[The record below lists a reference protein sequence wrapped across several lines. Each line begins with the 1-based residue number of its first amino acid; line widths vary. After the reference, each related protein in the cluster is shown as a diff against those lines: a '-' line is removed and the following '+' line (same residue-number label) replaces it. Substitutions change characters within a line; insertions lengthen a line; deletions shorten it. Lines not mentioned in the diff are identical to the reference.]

1 MSRTRF
7 ATSQSA
13 STSGVVALT
22 AAILFSLL
30 GPLPLRAQTTIF
42 WNNSGSTF
50 ATGTNWVGGVAPT
63 NNLTSNVGAFTNAT
77 VVSNPILN
85 ASRSINGLLFAA
97 GTAAWTFSADASGA
111 DDVLTLGTG
120 GIINNSTNTQTFA
133 DADLQIQLGAN
144 TTFSGSAG
152 SILINSTVDRVQLGG
167 FDLTLSGAVGG
178 TIAADIRGTGNLI
191 KTGTGTW
198 TLSDVN
204 TYSGSTTI
212 GTAGGANAGTL
223 ALGIND
229 ALPGTAVNIFGGI
242 LDVNT
247 RTDTIGALNLG
258 GGAAGSTAQ
267 VTIGTGGVLTLGG
280 TVTYNATNNPNGAT
294 ISGAGTLALGGN
306 RTFTVGDSTAAAADL
321 TISTTVSGA
330 FNIAKDGAGTLVLS
344 GSNTYTGTT
353 TVSAGV
359 LNLQNNNALGTTAT
373 GTTVAAGAA
382 LELQNNI
389 TVTGEGLTLSGT
401 GVGGNGA
408 LRNVSGTNT
417 WTGATTLTVASE
429 VQTDAGLLTVSGN
442 ITAANQSLAVDGA
455 GNTTLA
461 GTLSLGTGNITK
473 TGAGTLII
481 SGNNTSIGTNII
493 TGGTL
498 QVAANTNLGTG
509 NITVDG
515 GVLRTTGTMAITP
528 TSRVLT
534 IGTAG
539 GTLDVATGTT
549 LTYDGAVAGTGTLTK
564 AGAGTFQTGGTA
576 FNSWTGPL
584 AVNAGTFEIT
594 KQGFVG
600 AIDNA
605 AAVTVSNG
613 ATLRF
618 NGNAAYTQETIGSL
632 SGGGTVIN
640 SGAAAVNFVIS
651 GASNTTFSGVIT
663 DTTNNLNLIKTGT
676 STLTLSGSNSY
687 DGATTISNGVIIA
700 ASNTA
705 LGTASNGTTVVSG
718 AGLALQGGI
727 TVSNETLSVAGTGVG
742 GNGALRNL
750 SGTNTWTGA
759 ITMTNDAEFQSDAGR
774 MNIATNVTA
783 AGFGLTVD
791 GAGNTAVSGSLSL
804 GTGGLTKTG
813 GGTLFLTGS
822 NTYTG
827 GTLISGGSLQ
837 LGEGGTT
844 GSLATNST
852 ITNNGTLI
860 FNRSDNIAQGSAFSS
875 APISGTGSLI
885 QNGAGTVTLGASNT
899 YSGTTT
905 INTGAI
911 RITNGSALGSVAGG
925 TFVASGAALE
935 IAGGISVVAE
945 PIITL
950 NGSGI
955 GGAGALRNISGSNS
969 YGGLITLGSSARVN
983 ADSGTLN
990 LTNTATITGS
1000 GHTLSFGGAGN
1011 TILQSE
1017 IATGTGGLVKDG
1029 TGTLILAG
1037 NNSYT
1042 GGTLISAGTL
1052 QVGNGGADG
1061 TIAAGS
1067 AITNNAILSFRV
1079 GTSTRSIGSTIT
1091 GTGSV
1096 VMDSPGGEVF
1106 LTASNGYTGGTT
1118 ITAGQLH
1125 ATTANSFGTG
1135 SVNIAGTN
1143 AINLA
1148 ELHYTNSVSPLSV
1161 GPRTLDGNSLV
1172 ALNAGSYVQSTG
1184 LVTVNSTNNFINI
1197 SGNTW
1202 TNGTNLLITGTSV
1215 TLASGPTNILLTG
1228 ATLNGGTLSLG
1239 GTTNVGRFTYTFNT
1253 NASSIFLVASG
1264 SALDLLWTGAE
1275 NNTWNTSAT
1284 NWREAT
1290 NGLSPIPPDIPFVED
1305 DNVWF
1310 GTAATTSPITV
1321 VAGGVHASEM
1331 TVTNTN
1337 GTVAFNGGQITAHNL
1352 TKRGAGNL
1360 VISNVL
1366 DLEGTLDPGVLLN
1379 TGSGNVT
1386 LAGAWTNG
1394 GLVQAGTGTVTLAVS
1409 NSFTGGTVISNGVV
1423 VTGTNGALGNGDLLV
1438 SGGTLSMGTTS
1449 QTAELVTL
1457 SNGAITGLDY
1467 HVENGTISVV
1477 LAGAAEMTKS
1487 GTGTVVL
1494 SGSNTFTGGVDVHEG
1509 VLQISTDANLGAAS
1523 GGVDFDLTGN
1533 GILRTTA
1540 GFTSSRSFTFSTAGT
1555 VEVVTNALV
1564 LDGSLTGAGTL
1575 IKSGAGTLVINTD
1588 SNTQSGGML
1597 ISGGVLQVG
1606 TGGTVG
1612 ALNGGSFT
1620 NNAALVINRSDAVLL
1635 TNIISGSGS
1644 LTNAGAGTLTLTAA
1658 NTYSGATVISAGT
1671 VQVGNG
1677 GTNGSL
1683 AASGTITNN
1692 GTLIFNRSDD
1702 LAQGSDFSTAG
1713 ISGTGNLVKQG
1724 AGTLTL
1730 NANNTYTGTTAVQ
1743 SGTLVLASASSNAIT
1758 GSSITVES
1766 GATLALAANDQI
1778 GNATGLI
1785 LNGGTFVVGTDS
1797 AGYSDTLGT
1806 LTLSA
1811 SSTIDL
1817 GSFTG
1822 LHSITF
1828 ANSSAITWATN
1839 AVLTI
1844 SNWQGVT
1851 RDPGDAG
1858 RILFGPGGLTSA
1870 QLAQIYW
1877 APQTISGGVLINGDG
1892 ELVPIPE
1899 PRVYA
1904 AAAALLAVVVW
1915 RERKRLFAQFKR
1927 S

>member
-7 ATSQSA
+7 ATSQRA
-13 STSGVVALT
+13 PITGVVALT
-22 AAILFSLL
+22 TAILFSLL
-30 GPLPLRAQTTIF
+30 GPLPVRAQTTIF

-63 NNLTSNVGAFTNAT
+63 NNLTSNVGAFTNTT

-85 ASRSINGLLFAA
+85 ASRSVNGLLFAA
-97 GTAAWTFSADASGA
+97 GTAAWTFSADPAGG

-120 GIINNSTNTQTFA
+120 GIVNNSVNTQTFT

-152 SILINSTVDRVQLGG
+152 SILIDSTVDRVQLGG

-223 ALGIND
+223 ALGINN
-229 ALPGTAVNIFGGI
+229 ALPGTAVNIFGGT

-373 GTTVAAGAA
+373 GTTVATGAA

-408 LRNVSGTNT
+408 LRNISGTNT

-442 ITAANQSLAVDGA
+442 ITAANQSLTVDGA

-528 TSRVLT
+528 TSRVLS
-534 IGTAG
+534 IGAAG

-584 AVNAGTFEIT
+584 AVDAGTFEIT

-687 DGATTISNGVIIA
+687 DGTTTISNGVIIA
-700 ASNTA
+700 ANNTA
-705 LGTASNGTTVVSG
+705 LGTSSNGTTVVSG

-727 TVSNETLSVAGTGVG
+727 TVSNETLSIAGTGVG

-759 ITMTNDAEFQSDAGR
+759 ITLTNATEFQSDAGR

-804 GTGGLTKTG
+804 GAGGLTKTG
-813 GGTLFLTGS
+813 AGTLFLTGS

-844 GSLATNST
+844 GSLATNSA

-860 FNRSDNIAQGSAFSS
+860 FNRSDNIAQGSAFS
-875 APISGTGSLI
+875 
-885 QNGAGTVTLGASNT
+885 GAS
-899 YSGTTT
+899 
-905 INTGAI
+905 
-911 RITNGSALGSVAGG
+911 
-925 TFVASGAALE
+925 
-935 IAGGISVVAE
+935 
-945 PIITL
+945 
-950 NGSGI
+950 
-955 GGAGALRNISGSNS
+955 
-969 YGGLITLGSSARVN
+969 
-983 ADSGTLN
+983 
-990 LTNTATITGS
+990 
-1000 GHTLSFGGAGN
+1000 
-1011 TILQSE
+1011 
-1017 IATGTGGLVKDG
+1017 
-1029 TGTLILAG
+1029 
-1037 NNSYT
+1037 
-1042 GGTLISAGTL
+1042 
-1052 QVGNGGADG
+1052 
-1061 TIAAGS
+1061 
-1067 AITNNAILSFRV
+1067 
-1079 GTSTRSIGSTIT
+1079 
-1091 GTGSV
+1091 
-1096 VMDSPGGEVF
+1096 
-1106 LTASNGYTGGTT
+1106 
-1118 ITAGQLH
+1118 
-1125 ATTANSFGTG
+1125 
-1135 SVNIAGTN
+1135 
-1143 AINLA
+1143 
-1148 ELHYTNSVSPLSV
+1148 
-1161 GPRTLDGNSLV
+1161 
-1172 ALNAGSYVQSTG
+1172 
-1184 LVTVNSTNNFINI
+1184 
-1197 SGNTW
+1197 
-1202 TNGTNLLITGTSV
+1202 
-1215 TLASGPTNILLTG
+1215 
-1228 ATLNGGTLSLG
+1228 
-1239 GTTNVGRFTYTFNT
+1239 
-1253 NASSIFLVASG
+1253 
-1264 SALDLLWTGAE
+1264 
-1275 NNTWNTSAT
+1275 
-1284 NWREAT
+1284 
-1290 NGLSPIPPDIPFVED
+1290 
-1305 DNVWF
+1305 
-1310 GTAATTSPITV
+1310 
-1321 VAGGVHASEM
+1321 
-1331 TVTNTN
+1331 
-1337 GTVAFNGGQITAHNL
+1337 
-1352 TKRGAGNL
+1352 
-1360 VISNVL
+1360 
-1366 DLEGTLDPGVLLN
+1366 
-1379 TGSGNVT
+1379 
-1386 LAGAWTNG
+1386 
-1394 GLVQAGTGTVTLAVS
+1394 
-1409 NSFTGGTVISNGVV
+1409 
-1423 VTGTNGALGNGDLLV
+1423 
-1438 SGGTLSMGTTS
+1438 
-1449 QTAELVTL
+1449 
-1457 SNGAITGLDY
+1457 
-1467 HVENGTISVV
+1467 
-1477 LAGAAEMTKS
+1477 
-1487 GTGTVVL
+1487 
-1494 SGSNTFTGGVDVHEG
+1494 
-1509 VLQISTDANLGAAS
+1509 
-1523 GGVDFDLTGN
+1523 
-1533 GILRTTA
+1533 
-1540 GFTSSRSFTFSTAGT
+1540 
-1555 VEVVTNALV
+1555 
-1564 LDGSLTGAGTL
+1564 
-1575 IKSGAGTLVINTD
+1575 
-1588 SNTQSGGML
+1588 
-1597 ISGGVLQVG
+1597 
-1606 TGGTVG
+1606 
-1612 ALNGGSFT
+1612 
-1620 NNAALVINRSDAVLL
+1620 
-1635 TNIISGSGS
+1635 
-1644 LTNAGAGTLTLTAA
+1644 
-1658 NTYSGATVISAGT
+1658 
-1671 VQVGNG
+1671 
-1677 GTNGSL
+1677 
-1683 AASGTITNN
+1683 
-1692 GTLIFNRSDD
+1692 
-1702 LAQGSDFSTAG
+1702 

-1724 AGTLTL
+1724 AGDLIL
-1730 NANNTYTGTTAVQ
+1730 NANNSYTGTTRVAA
-1743 SGTLVLASASSNAIT
+1743 GTLVLSNT
-1758 GSSITVES
+1758 SGQSLSGTTSIQVDS
-1766 GATLALAANDQI
+1766 GATLALGADNQI
-1778 GNATGLI
+1778 GNSTGLI
-1785 LNGGTFVVGTDS
+1785 LNGGTFLVGTAT

-1806 LTLSA
+1806 LTLNA
-1811 SSTIDL
+1811 SSVIDL
-1817 GSFTG
+1817 GSFSGVHT
-1822 LHSITF
+1822 LTF
-1828 ANSSAITWATN
+1828 ANSSAISWATN

-1844 SNWQGVT
+1844 SNWQGIT

-1877 APQTISGGVLINGDG
+1877 APQNISGGVLINGDG

-1904 AAAALLAVVVW
+1904 AAAALLAVVAW
-1915 RERKRLFAQFKR
+1915 RERRHMLLLLRL